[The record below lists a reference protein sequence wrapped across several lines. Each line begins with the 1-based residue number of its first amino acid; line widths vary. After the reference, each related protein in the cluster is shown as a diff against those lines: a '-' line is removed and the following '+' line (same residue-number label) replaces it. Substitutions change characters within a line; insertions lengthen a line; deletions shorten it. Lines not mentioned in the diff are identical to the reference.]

1 MGTFTATYFLKTAF
15 WDKRGLWTATLAVA
29 YFARCWENAGYH
41 KAEMMKVSSRLSGPN
56 SKVFILNSLQGHS
69 RMFADR
75 QKQLPPHSDLWKY

>member
-41 KAEMMKVSSRLSGPN
+41 KAEMMKG
-56 SKVFILNSLQGHS
+56 QS
-69 RMFADR
+69 RMYADR
-75 QKQLPPHSDLWKY
+75 VKQLPQHADAWKY